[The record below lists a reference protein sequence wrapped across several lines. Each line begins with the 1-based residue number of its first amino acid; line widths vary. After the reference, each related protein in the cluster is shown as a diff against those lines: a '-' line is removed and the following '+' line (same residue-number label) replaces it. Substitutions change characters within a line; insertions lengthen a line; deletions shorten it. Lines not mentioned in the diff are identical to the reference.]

1 MIREANATLAKENQE
16 YSELRAEINLYET
29 RNLADRRDVERL
41 ENDIREATNLQNKYY
56 AEI

>member
-41 ENDIREATNLQNKYY
+41 ENDIREATSL
-56 AEI
+56 